1 MNLLRR
7 SISLLMVGVLAL
19 GLAACG
25 SSGQGNEASSWRPD
39 PKPQQEEEKFVDTD
53 GVFEYETVDWAG
65 PQGYVIVVPAGDSN
79 AKKSAEYLQ
88 SYYSEVHE
96 ITLQIVTDAA
106 KEAEK
111 EILVGKT
118 NRSQS
123 AKDMAENELQVS
135 VKDGKLVFDGGHYV
149 TVDSAV
155 KKFARKLPAVN
166 KAYTF
171 KVTTDFASTID
182 LEDYEYVWGDEF
194 EAADIDYTKWDF
206 EARMGGCATNEI
218 SWDNTAID
226 VSDGRLKLM
235 VSHYFSPR
243 VQGIEYKSPYSV
255 LHKYHMNYLYGYCEI
270 RAKMPFEKG
279 LWPSFWGLSA
289 CNLSG
294 VDGGKTK
301 DYGVEVDIFEIF
313 GTEESV
319 VPNIHKWYRPDYDYN
334 KTHNAP
340 KDADKNHTQYPAD
353 LRLTWEWSDHGGNL
367 DTLDNE

>member
-1 MNLLRR
+1 
-7 SISLLMVGVLAL
+7 
-19 GLAACG
+19 
-25 SSGQGNEASSWRPD
+25 
-39 PKPQQEEEKFVDTD
+39 
-53 GVFEYETVDWAG
+53 
-65 PQGYVIVVPAGDSN
+65 
-79 AKKSAEYLQ
+79 
-88 SYYSEVHE
+88 
-96 ITLQIVTDAA
+96 
-106 KEAEK
+106 
-111 EILVGKT
+111 
-118 NRSQS
+118 
-123 AKDMAENELQVS
+123 
-135 VKDGKLVFDGGHYV
+135 
-149 TVDSAV
+149 
-155 KKFARKLPAVN
+155 
-166 KAYTF
+166 
-171 KVTTDFASTID
+171 
-182 LEDYEYVWGDEF
+182 
-194 EAADIDYTKWDF
+194 
-206 EARMGGCATNEI
+206 MGGCATNEI

-353 LRLTWEWSDHGGNL
+353 LRLTWEWSEHGGNL
-367 DTLDNE
+367 DTLDNEYHLYGYEWTPTGGSMYVDGEKYITFDYSKSYDLNGNMNHFRDPMYFIFNMHVLVEGGGMEVNYIDDNKDVLPAEYAIDWYRVYQKKDGKSKIWTVDEPYTLVEYKGRDNPWKAE